1 MNFNALKLH
10 PLILRAVQE
19 DGYDTPTPIQAQAI
33 PALMDG
39 HDLLGS
45 AQTGTG
51 KTAAFALPMIHRLAG
66 MPNKGRGK
74 VISGLVL
81 APTRELALQI
91 KENFDRYDRKTHVK
105 ALAIYGGTSKHNQIV
120 KIKRGVDVLIAT
132 PGRLLDL
139 MQMRVVKLDHVL
151 MAVLDEAD
159 QMLDMGFIDDVK
171 KIMNALPK
179 TRQTMLFSA
188 TVPKP
193 IESLARS
200 LLKDPVRIEVTPQ
213 NEPVD
218 TIKQEVFMVKREDKK
233 ALLMDVLK
241 PGEFDSALIF
251 ARTKRGA
258 DHLAHYL
265 HKKGLQSG
273 AYHGDKSQ
281 RERERVLNAFKAKKM
296 NVLIATDVAAR
307 GIDISALSHV
317 INYDMPETKET
328 YIHRIG
334 RTARAGKLGQAFSF
348 CSLEEKHLL
357 KAIEKH
363 VGFKIPLNLSH
374 NFLIPASRQT
384 DSKPANKSRAKKGY
398 QASSKKKKKN
408 GQFHRSYKERA
419 HKYA

>member
-1 MNFNALKLH
+1 MNFNELQLH
-10 PLILRAVQE
+10 PLILRAITE
-19 DGYDTPTPIQAQAI
+19 DGYEHPTPIQARAI
-33 PALMDG
+33 PPLMDG
-39 HDLLGS
+39 NDLLGS

-51 KTAAFALPMIHRLAG
+51 KTAAFALPMIHRFAQ
-66 MPNKGRGK
+66 MPNKGRAK

-91 KENFDRYDRKTHVK
+91 KDNFDRYDRKTHVK

-139 MQMRVVKLDHVL
+139 MQMRVVKLDHVQ

-171 KIMNALPK
+171 KIMKSLPN

-188 TVPKP
+188 TIPKP
-193 IESLARS
+193 IERLAQS
-200 LLKDPVRIEVTPQ
+200 LLKSPIRIEVAPQ
-213 NEPVD
+213 NRPLE
-218 TIKQEVFMVKREDKK
+218 TIDQEVFMLRRENKK
-233 ALLMDVLK
+233 ALLIDLLK
-241 PGEFDSALIF
+241 PDQFSSALIF

-265 HKKGLQSG
+265 KKKGYFSG

-281 RERERVLNAFKAKKM
+281 RERERVLNAFKAKKIH
-296 NVLIATDVAAR
+296 VLIATDVAAR
-307 GIDISALSHV
+307 GIDIDQLSHV

-328 YIHRIG
+328 YMHRIG
-334 RTARAGKLGQAFSF
+334 RTARAGATGRAWSF
-348 CSLEEKHLL
+348 CSPEERHLL
-357 KAIEKH
+357 SAIQQH
-363 VGFKIPLNLSH
+363 IGFKLPQNLNH
-374 NFLIPASRQT
+374 AYVIPANQAWDKGSAKSQPKKKKPYGSRH
-384 DSKPANKSRAKKGY
+384 KNKSRSY
-398 QASSKKKKKN
+398 QKSFKPKT
-408 GQFHRSYKERA
+408 

>member
-1 MNFNALKLH
+1 MNFNELKLH
-10 PLILRAVQE
+10 PLILRAIAE
-19 DGYDTPTPIQAQAI
+19 DGYETPTPIQARAI
-33 PALMDG
+33 PALMGG

-51 KTAAFALPMIHRLAG
+51 KTAAFALPMINTLAK

-105 ALAIYGGTSKHNQIV
+105 AIAIYGGTSKHNQIV

-139 MQMRVVKLDHVL
+139 MQMRVVKLDHVQ

-171 KIMNALPK
+171 KIMAALPK
-179 TRQTMLFSA
+179 ERQTMLFSA
-188 TVPKP
+188 TIPKA
-193 IESLARS
+193 IAQLANS
-200 LLKDPVRIEVTPQ
+200 LLKNPVRIEVAPQ
-213 NEPVD
+213 NQPLD

-233 ALLMDVLK
+233 ALLTDLLK
-241 PGEFDSALIF
+241 PDRFSSALIF

-265 HKKGLQSG
+265 ARKGYKSG
-273 AYHGDKSQ
+273 AYHGDKTQ
-281 RERERVLNAFKAKKM
+281 RERERVLGAFKAKRM

-307 GIDISALSHV
+307 GIDIDALSHV

-328 YIHRIG
+328 YMHRIG
-334 RTARAGKLGQAFSF
+334 RTARAGALGQALSL
-348 CSLEEKHLL
+348 CSPEERHLL
-357 KAIEKH
+357 SAIQKH
-363 VGFKIPLNLSH
+363 IGFKLPLNLEH
-374 NFLIPASRQT
+374 AYLIPANKNRS
-384 DSKPANKSRAKKGY
+384 DKPSYNGRNKKGY
-398 QASSKKKKKN
+398 QATSKNKNKKAY
-408 GQFHRSYKERA
+408 HRSFKQQA